1 MGAGVAGTETVVVV
15 REVGKDTFGDPL
27 PGGPQRYDV
36 PGCKFAP
43 GPSRELGGN
52 SNAVQSD
59 GTVYAV
65 KGIDSVPD
73 GIRPTDK
80 IEVRAITYTVVGHP
94 QDWGRAGW
102 VIVLRRY
109 TG

>member
-1 MGAGVAGTETVVVV
+1 VTVV
-15 REVGKDTFGDPL
+15 RDPERDTFGDPL
-27 PGGPQRYDV
+27 PGTAGRFPV

-52 SNAVQSD
+52 SNSVQSD

-65 KGIDSVPD
+65 KGITSVPD
-73 GIRPTDK
+73 GIQTTDK
-80 IEVRAITYTVVGHP
+80 IEVRGITYTVVGHP